1 MVYET
6 NAPATNVPETKV
18 IQCSHGQLVIK
29 QAAAVLNGSG
39 VVAYPTEAVWGLG
52 CNPFSERA
60 VRRILTMKRRR
71 RGMGLI
77 LIAANIEQLYP
88 FLSELSAEQRV
99 MLDNTWPGPQTWLV
113 PNNNVA
119 PPWIT
124 GGQDTLALRVTD
136 HPVAAALCRSFGG
149 PLVSTSA
156 NPHGFPPAKSLLK
169 INLYF
174 RNQLDC
180 VVPGLL
186 GMSNNPTPIK
196 HLITGETLRSS

>member
-6 NAPATNVPETKV
+6 NASATNAPETKV
-18 IQCSHGQLVIK
+18 IQYSHSQLVIK
-29 QAAAVLNGSG
+29 QAAAVLNGGG

-52 CNPFSERA
+52 CNPFSERT
-60 VRRILTMKRRR
+60 VQRILTMKRRR
-71 RGMGLI
+71 CGMGLI

-88 FLSELSAEQRV
+88 FLSELSAEQRA

-113 PNNNVA
+113 PNNNIA

-124 GGQDTLALRVTD
+124 GGQDTLALRVTG

-156 NPHGFPPAKSLLK
+156 NPHSFPPAKSLLK

-174 RNQLDC
+174 RNQLDY

-186 GMSNNPTPIK
+186 GMSDNPTPIK

>member
-6 NAPATNVPETKV
+6 NASATNVPETKV
-18 IQCSHGQLVIK
+18 IQYSHSQLVIK
-29 QAAAVLNGSG
+29 QAAAVLNGGG

-60 VRRILTMKRRR
+60 VQRILTMKQRR

-88 FLSELSAEQRV
+88 FLSELSVEQRA
-99 MLDNTWPGPQTWLV
+99 MLDNTWPGPQTWLI

-156 NPHGFPPAKSLLK
+156 NPHGFRPAKSLLK

-186 GMSNNPTPIK
+186 GRGDNPTPIK